1 MKKNK
6 LKTQKHNKVL
16 KKTFL
21 KENNRKL
28 NIKKFSK
35 ARYKQI
41 ITNHRLL
48 LRIALLKKTKIY
60 LKITVIFIDK
70 ILNTFCITEISMP
83 T

>member
-21 KENNRKL
+21 KENNKKL
-28 NIKKFSK
+28 NIKNFSK

-48 LRIALLKKTKIY
+48 LRIALLKKT
-60 LKITVIFIDK
+60 
-70 ILNTFCITEISMP
+70 
-83 T
+83 